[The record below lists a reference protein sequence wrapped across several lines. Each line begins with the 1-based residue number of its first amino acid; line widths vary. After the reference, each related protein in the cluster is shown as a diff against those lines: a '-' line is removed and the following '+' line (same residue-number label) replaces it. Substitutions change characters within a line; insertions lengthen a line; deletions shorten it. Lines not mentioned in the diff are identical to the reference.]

1 MYIYTHIYLHV
12 YIYSHLRLPGP
23 GGNGRVH
30 QQLSMRSTLA
40 ACTVNIKEQKVDAKK
55 SHAGPV
61 KEPRSQARE
70 QLEPVQKV
78 YKGWAVQLVLADE
91 SWLSEFAE
99 AHGSQYKGSV
109 GWRHHAIGQSVRTT
123 WTTWTTW
130 TTQIQGRS
138 DPLSFLHFCFCETSS
153 RLQPRANSSG
163 LIFQKCSEHGSY
175 LKNILAVWSANR
187 ALNMVSCT
195 FCQQLS
201 LIEARAPWK
210 QRPYFRDPRSHHTR
224 KNTAFAPESVFTRDF
239 TRFRTFQLLND
250 GWLTWWC
257 GRHDG
262 VNANHDHHPQLG
274 SLLTKRPFD
283 DGGYNNPT
291 NTTGG
296 RNGTISLCGW
306 YISPCS
312 FQTPYPNL

>member
-1 MYIYTHIYLHV
+1 MKINIHMYMYIHMYIYICVYIYVYICIYIYLHV

-40 ACTVNIKEQKVDAKK
+40 ACTVKIKEQKVDAKK

-123 WTTWTTW
+123 WTTWTT
-130 TTQIQGRS
+130 QIQGRS
-138 DPLSFLHFCFCETSS
+138 DPLTSCE
-153 RLQPRANSSG
+153 
-163 LIFQKCSEHGSY
+163 F
-175 LKNILAVWSANR
+175 
-187 ALNMVSCT
+187 
-195 FCQQLS
+195 F
-201 LIEARAPWK
+201 
-210 QRPYFRDPRSHHTR
+210 RPHLPKVLRTR
-224 KNTAFAPESVFTRDF
+224 QFF
-239 TRFRTFQLLND
+239 
-250 GWLTWWC
+250 
-257 GRHDG
+257 
-262 VNANHDHHPQLG
+262 
-274 SLLTKRPFD
+274 
-283 DGGYNNPT
+283 
-291 NTTGG
+291 
-296 RNGTISLCGW
+296 
-306 YISPCS
+306 
-312 FQTPYPNL
+312 